1 MPQMTI
7 AHAAEYYFKMHV
19 ETASHRKAIYLLHE
33 RCVFCLMK
41 CLFVSHKKS
50 DAFIGVQN
58 ILSHLQW
65 SLTLNDTISK
75 GLFYLYD
82 YCSHCLSRGNDR
94 DIASALEILTIL
106 RDTFK
111 KLLKRP

>member
-1 MPQMTI
+1 MPQMTL
-7 AHAAEYYFKMHV
+7 AHAAEVYFKTHI

-41 CLFVSHKKS
+41 NLFVSQKKS
-50 DAFIGVQN
+50 DAFLGVQT

-65 SLTLNDTISK
+65 SLSLNDTISK

-82 YCSHCLSRGNDR
+82 YCLLCLRRGNEK